1 MKAVVWH
8 GIGDIRLDE
17 VPEPTIQD
25 PHDAIVH
32 ITRSAICGTDL
43 HFVRGTMA
51 PMVEG
56 TILGHEAVGV
66 VSQVGDAVRGFSP
79 GDRVVINSTISC
91 GACRYCRMG
100 QTAQCD
106 VANPNGPQAG
116 TSFFGGPQSTGP
128 VDGLQAEYV
137 RVPWAQNTMHPLPE
151 NVSDE
156 QAILL
161 SDIFPTGWF
170 GAELAGVRRGD
181 VVVVFG
187 AGIVGQFAAASA
199 YKQGAGRVI
208 VVDGHETRLAAALA
222 QHCEVVDYNE
232 EDPVQAILDLTNG
245 IGADAVIDAV
255 GVDAERPKRG
265 PAAVSDEQ
273 AAAFDAEVQQVAP
286 DASPDGFGEHQQW
299 KPGDGPS
306 QVAQWAVASVAKY
319 GRIGIIGVYGP
330 TAQSYPIGEA
340 MNKNLTIR
348 MGNCNHH
355 SVTPPLIDMV
365 AAGQFDPTALITE
378 HEGIGS
384 AIEAYEAFDRR
395 EPGWIKVELTELTA

>member
-17 VPEPTIQD
+17 VAQPTIQD
-25 PHDAIVH
+25 PHDAIIH

-51 PMVEG
+51 PMREG

-66 VSQVGDAVRGFSP
+66 VVEVGDAVRGFSP
-79 GDRVVINSTISC
+79 GDRVVVNSTMSC

-100 QTAQCD
+100 KTSQCD

-116 TSFFGGPQSTGP
+116 TSFFGGPETTGP
-128 VDGLQAEYV
+128 IDGLQAEYA
-137 RVPWAQNTMHPLPE
+137 RIPWAQNSMHPLPD

-170 GAELAGVRRGD
+170 GAELAGVTRGD

-199 YKQGAGRVI
+199 FKQGAGRVI
-208 VVDGHETRLAAALA
+208 IVDGEETRLAAALA
-222 QHCEVVDYNE
+222 QNCEIVDYNR
-232 EDPVQAILDLTNG
+232 EDPVQTIMDLTNG
-245 IGADAVIDAV
+245 IGADCVIDAV

-265 PAAVSDEQ
+265 PAAVSDED
-273 AAAFDAEVQQVAP
+273 AAKFDAEVAQIAP
-286 DASPDGFGEHQQW
+286 DADPDATQW

-306 QVAQWAVASVAKY
+306 QAARWTVEVVAKY
-319 GRIGIIGVYGP
+319 GRIGIIGVYSP
-330 TAQSYPIGEA
+330 TVEQYPIGEA

-348 MGNCNHH
+348 AGNCDHH
-355 SVTPPLIDMV
+355 SVTPPLIDLV
-365 AAGQFDPTALITE
+365 ASGQFDPTALITE
-378 HEGIGS
+378 HEHIGD
-384 AIEAYEAFDRR
+384 AIAAYEAFDRR
-395 EPGWIKVELTELTA
+395 EPGWIKVELV

>member
-17 VPEPTIQD
+17 VPQPTIQD
-25 PHDAIVH
+25 PHDAIIH

-51 PMVEG
+51 PMREG

-66 VSQVGDAVRGFSP
+66 VVEVGDAVRGFSP
-79 GDRVVINSTISC
+79 GDRVVVNSTMSC

-100 QTAQCD
+100 KTSQCD

-116 TSFFGGPQSTGP
+116 TSFFGGPETTGP
-128 VDGLQAEYV
+128 VDGLQAEYA
-137 RVPWAQNTMHPLPE
+137 RIPWAQNSMHPLPD

-170 GAELAGVRRGD
+170 GAELAGVTRGD

-199 YKQGAGRVI
+199 FKQGAGRVI
-208 VVDGHETRLAAALA
+208 IVDGEESRLAAALA
-222 QHCEVVDYNE
+222 QNCEIVDYNR
-232 EDPVQAILDLTNG
+232 EDPVQTIMDLTNG
-245 IGADAVIDAV
+245 IGADCVIDAV

-265 PAAVSDEQ
+265 PAAASDDD
-273 AAAFDAEVQQVAP
+273 AAKFDAEVAQIAP
-286 DASPDGFGEHQQW
+286 DADPDATQW

-306 QVAQWAVASVAKY
+306 QAARWAVEVVAKY
-319 GRIGIIGVYGP
+319 GRIGIIGVYSP
-330 TAQSYPIGEA
+330 TVEQYPIGEA

-348 MGNCNHH
+348 AGNCDHH
-355 SVTPPLIDMV
+355 SVTPPLIDLV
-365 AAGQFDPTALITE
+365 ASGQFDPTALITE
-378 HEGIGS
+378 HEHIGD
-384 AIEAYEAFDRR
+384 AIAAYEAFDRR
-395 EPGWIKVELTELTA
+395 EPGWIKVELV

>member
-17 VPEPTIQD
+17 VPQPTIQD
-25 PHDAIVH
+25 PHDAIIH

-51 PMVEG
+51 PMREG

-66 VSQVGDAVRGFSP
+66 VVEVGDAVRGFSP
-79 GDRVVINSTISC
+79 GDRVVVNSTMSC

-100 QTAQCD
+100 KTSQCD

-116 TSFFGGPQSTGP
+116 TSFFGGPETTGP
-128 VDGLQAEYV
+128 VDGLQAEYA
-137 RVPWAQNTMHPLPE
+137 RIPWAQNSMHPLPD

-170 GAELAGVRRGD
+170 GAELAGVTRGD

-199 YKQGAGRVI
+199 FKQGAGRVI
-208 VVDGHETRLAAALA
+208 IVDGEESRLAATLA
-222 QHCEVVDYNE
+222 QNCEIVDYNR
-232 EDPVQAILDLTNG
+232 EDPVQTIMDLTNG
-245 IGADAVIDAV
+245 IGADCVIDAV

-265 PAAVSDEQ
+265 PAAVSDED
-273 AAAFDAEVQQVAP
+273 AAKFDAEVAQIAP
-286 DASPDGFGEHQQW
+286 DADPDATQW

-306 QVAQWAVASVAKY
+306 QAARWAVEVVAKY
-319 GRIGIIGVYGP
+319 GRIGIIGVYSP
-330 TAQSYPIGEA
+330 TVEQYPIGQA

-348 MGNCNHH
+348 AGNCDHH
-355 SVTPPLIDMV
+355 SVTPPLIDLV
-365 AAGQFDPTALITE
+365 ASGQFDPTALITE
-378 HEGIGS
+378 HEHIGD
-384 AIEAYEAFDRR
+384 AIAAYEAFDRR
-395 EPGWIKVELTELTA
+395 EPGWIKVELV

>member
-1 MKAVVWH
+1 MRAVVWH

-17 VPEPTIQD
+17 VPQPTIQD
-25 PHDAIVH
+25 PEDAIVR

-66 VSQVGDAVRGFSP
+66 VTEVGDAVRGFSP
-79 GDRVVINSTISC
+79 GDRVVINSTVSC

-100 QTAQCD
+100 KTAQCD
-106 VANPNGPQAG
+106 RSNSNGPQAG
-116 TSFFGGPQSTGP
+116 TAFFGGPASTGP
-128 VDGLQAEYV
+128 VDGMQAEYV
-137 RVPWAQNTMHPLPE
+137 RVPWARNTMHPLPDT
-151 NVSDE
+151 VSDE

-170 GAELAGVRRGD
+170 GAELAGVTRGD

-199 YKQGAGRVI
+199 YKQGAARVI
-208 VVDGHETRLAAALA
+208 VVDGEETRLAAALA
-222 QHCEVVDYNE
+222 QNCEVVDYNA
-232 EDPVQAILDLTNG
+232 EDPVEAIMSLTDG
-245 IGADAVIDAV
+245 IGADCVIDAV

-265 PAAVSDEQ
+265 PAAVDQDQ
-273 AAAFDAEVQQVAP
+273 AAAFDAEVATVAP
-286 DASPDGFGEHQQW
+286 DAEPEGFGEEQQW

-306 QVAQWAVASVAKY
+306 QVARWAVASVAKY

-330 TAQSYPIGEA
+330 TAEHYPIGEA
-340 MNKNLTIR
+340 MLKNLTVR
-348 MGNCNHH
+348 MGNCDHH

-378 HEGIGS
+378 HEPITD
-384 AIEAYEAFDRR
+384 AIAAYQAFDRR
-395 EPGWIKVELTELTA
+395 EPGWIKVELGTS